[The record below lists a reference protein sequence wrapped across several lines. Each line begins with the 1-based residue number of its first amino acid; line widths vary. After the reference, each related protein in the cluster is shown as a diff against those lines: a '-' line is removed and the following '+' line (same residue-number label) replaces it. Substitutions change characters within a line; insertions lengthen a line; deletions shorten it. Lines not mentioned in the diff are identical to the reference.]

1 MRRSIVLVVAAM
13 LLAGCTLARGLTP
26 TTCPPSRRL
35 LPQAAADYVDFV
47 QVGGITYHAGTRG
60 PAGRELRDRDLGA
73 QVSVVRCKL
82 ADHVVE
88 EPGGYL
94 DGDAAYLDPGTALY
108 AVRGY
113 RPSFRLAA
121 RREGK
126 LVLYEAAADPAALR
140 QRPRRAGG

>member
-13 LLAGCTLARGLTP
+13 VLGGCTLARGLTS
-26 TTCPPSRRL
+26 TTCPSSRRL

-47 QVGGITYHAGTRG
+47 QVGGITYQAGTQG
-60 PAGRELRDRDLGA
+60 PSGRELHDSDLGA

-82 ADHVVE
+82 ADHIME

-108 AVRGY
+108 AVKGSQ
-113 RPSFRLAA
+113 PSFRLAA

-126 LVLYEAAADPAALR
+126 LVLYEAVANPVASSS
-140 QRPRRAGG
+140 G